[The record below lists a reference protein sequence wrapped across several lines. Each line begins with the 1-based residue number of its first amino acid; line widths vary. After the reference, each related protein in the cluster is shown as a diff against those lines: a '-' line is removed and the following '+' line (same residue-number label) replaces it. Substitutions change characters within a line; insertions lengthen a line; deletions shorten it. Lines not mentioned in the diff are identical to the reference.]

1 MQRNLSIILLLFV
14 AHQAFSQFNSIEFRK
29 ELASV
34 NVIKS
39 AEFKEEAKRSEIHSF
54 SKQELPI
61 EKGEEIV
68 LASLP
73 LEDFFLTSEFGY
85 RSDPFSGQTK
95 FHRGIDLKT
104 MRSKVLSMLH
114 GTVVSVG
121 NDPLLG
127 IFVKVQHG
135 NYESIYG
142 HLSQSYVDEGEG
154 VLPGTILGISGKT
167 GRATGDHLH
176 LTIKKGNEYVNPVL
190 FIQLISRLSTKE
202 EAITYLSKP

>member
-1 MQRNLSIILLLFV
+1 MQRKLSIFLLFV
-14 AHQAFSQFNSIEFRK
+14 AHEAFPQFNSFEFRK

-39 AEFKEEAKRSEIHSF
+39 AEFKQEAKRSEIQPLS
-54 SKQELPI
+54 QGELPM
-61 EKGEEIV
+61 EKGEGLV

-73 LEDFFLTSEFGY
+73 LEDFFMTSEFGY
-85 RSDPFSGQTK
+85 RSDPLSGKTK

-104 MRSKVLSMLH
+104 KRSKVLSMLH

-142 HLSQSYVDEGEG
+142 HLSQSLVEKGEY
-154 VLPGTILGISGKT
+154 VLPGTILGISGST

-176 LTIKKGNEYVNPVL
+176 LSIKKGKEYVNPVL
-190 FIQLISRLSTKE
+190 FIQLISKLSTKE

>member
-1 MQRNLSIILLLFV
+1 MKSNLSIILLLFV
-14 AHQAFSQFNSIEFRK
+14 AHQAFAQFNSIEFRK

-34 NVIKS
+34 HVVKS
-39 AEFKEEAKRSEIHSF
+39 DEFKLEAKRSKIHSLP
-54 SKQELPI
+54 QIELTVEI
-61 EKGEEIV
+61 GEVLV

-73 LEDFFLTSEFGY
+73 LDDFSLTSEFGY
-85 RSDPFSGQTK
+85 RSDPFSGEPK
-95 FHRGIDLKT
+95 SHRGIDLKT
-104 MRSKVLSMLH
+104 NRSRVYAMLH
-114 GTVVSVG
+114 GTVLSVG
-121 NDPLLG
+121 NDPILG

-135 NYESIYG
+135 KYQSIYG
-142 HLSQSYVDEGEG
+142 HLSQSHVAKGER
-154 VLPGTILGISGKT
+154 VLPGTILGISGST